1 MAGFAGSYRAVAGT
15 EVPTVRLSAENRV
28 SGADAGV
35 ANVPDM
41 LSTTI
46 IMFPSAAEYVSL
58 TSSGVSVDSGALLA
72 LAKTIEV
79 VR

>member
-1 MAGFAGSYRAVAGT
+1 
-15 EVPTVRLSAENRV
+15 
-28 SGADAGV
+28 
-35 ANVPDM
+35 
-41 LSTTI
+41 
-46 IMFPSAAEYVSL
+46 MFPSAAEYVSL